1 MLIRCGR
8 RPTTDGHPIP
18 SRVTS
23 SRVTTSHISSPL
35 TPPPRASRIRA
46 NLHLVLAM
54 SPIGDVFRDR
64 LRMFPSLVN
73 CCTIDWF
80 SEWPPEALVSV
91 AAQTLDA
98 VEVSADGVRE
108 KLVQV
113 ITLSSHLTVA
123 L

>member
-1 MLIRCGR
+1 
-8 RPTTDGHPIP
+8 
-18 SRVTS
+18 
-23 SRVTTSHISSPL
+23 
-35 TPPPRASRIRA
+35 
-46 NLHLVLAM
+46 M